1 MKKIKIL
8 HVASYTGNIGD
19 NASHIGLTNILHR
32 ILEDDFEI
40 ERLEIRRFYKSY
52 SLPDK
57 LSFDKDFVEYANKK
71 DLLIVGGGGFFDY
84 WVPNSRT
91 GTTID
96 ISEAALSKL
105 SVPSLFVSVG
115 SMPHQLVPEGNI
127 DKYHRFLQQLSNK
140 KNVRVAVRNDG
151 SKQEIHRLF
160 AGEFDGWINE
170 ILDNAFFYEP
180 DPTVSCPLSPKPYIA
195 VNTTLDQLSMHN
207 KIIGKIDYDSFKKEF
222 VSLLQRIIDQTD
234 YNIVFV
240 PHIFKDLQ
248 AFREILQGINDFY
261 IRSRVIVAPYVQGEY
276 GCNLLMSV
284 YNNASA
290 VVGMRFHAN
299 VCPVAMGKK
308 VIGLAALDRIIHMY
322 KSIERD
328 SDCVR
333 IKECF
338 SCDLFDKLN
347 GDERKGG
354 LDSLIIKKEQSL
366 SVYENYL
373 VELDILK

>member
-1 MKKIKIL
+1 MNKVKIL

-32 ILEDDFEI
+32 ILGDGFEI

-57 LSFDKDFVEYANKK
+57 LNFDKDFVEYANKK

-96 ISEAALSKL
+96 ISEEALSKL

-127 DKYHRFLQQLSNK
+127 EKYHRFLQQLSNK

-151 SKQEIHRLF
+151 SKQEINRLF
-160 AGEFDGWINE
+160 AGEFDGWLNE

-180 DPTVSCPLSPKPYIA
+180 NPTVSCLVSPKPYIA

-207 KIIGKIDYDSFKKEF
+207 KIIGKIDYESFKKEF

-248 AFREILQGINDFY
+248 AFSEILQGINDFY
-261 IRSRVIVAPYVQGEY
+261 IRSRVIVAPYVQSDY
-276 GCNLLMSV
+276 GCDLLMSV

-322 KSIERD
+322 NSIGKGD
-328 SDCVR
+328 DV
-333 IKECF
+333 ILANGTF
-338 SCDLFDKLN
+338 SNDVFEKVETPMFRTDM
-347 GDERKGG
+347 GDVN
-354 LDSLIIKKEQSL
+354 
-366 SVYENYL
+366 VYKRHTIEVYGSFF
-373 VELDILK
+373 EL

>member
-96 ISEAALSKL
+96 ISEEALSKL

-127 DKYHRFLQQLSNK
+127 DKFHRFLQQLSNK

-180 DPTVSCPLSPKPYIA
+180 NPAVSCLVSPQPYIA

-207 KIIGKIDYDSFKKEF
+207 KIIGKIDYESFKKEF
-222 VSLLQRIIDQTD
+222 AYLLQRIIDQTD

-284 YNNASA
+284 YNNAST

-322 KSIERD
+322 NSIGKGD
-328 SDCVR
+328 DV
-333 IKECF
+333 ILANGTF
-338 SCDLFDKLN
+338 SNDVFEKVETPMFRTDM
-347 GDERKGG
+347 GDVN
-354 LDSLIIKKEQSL
+354 
-366 SVYENYL
+366 VYKRHTIEVYGSFF
-373 VELDILK
+373 EL

>member
-1 MKKIKIL
+1 MNKVKIL

-32 ILEDDFEI
+32 ILGDGFEI

-71 DLLIVGGGGFFDY
+71 DFLIVGGGGFFDY

-96 ISEAALSKL
+96 ISEEALSKL

-127 DKYHRFLQQLSNK
+127 DKFHRFLQQLSNK

-151 SKQEIHRLF
+151 SKREINRLF

-180 DPTVSCPLSPKPYIA
+180 DPSVSCLVSPKPYIA

-207 KIIGKIDYDSFKKEF
+207 KIIGKIDYESFKKEF

-322 KSIERD
+322 DSIGMGD
-328 SDCVR
+328 NVV
-333 IKECF
+333 
-338 SCDLFDKLN
+338 LAN
-347 GDERKGG
+347 GDFSSAVYDRISKTLVNDNTRSVADRKEKTKEIYIGYLKG
-354 LDSLIIKKEQSL
+354 LGLI
-366 SVYENYL
+366 
-373 VELDILK
+373 

>member
-1 MKKIKIL
+1 MNKVKIL

-32 ILEDDFEI
+32 ILGDGFEI

-57 LSFDKDFVEYANKK
+57 LNFDKDFVEYANKK

-96 ISEAALSKL
+96 ISEEALSKL

-127 DKYHRFLQQLSNK
+127 EKYHRFLQQLSNK

-151 SKQEIHRLF
+151 SKQEINRLF
-160 AGEFDGWINE
+160 AGEFDGWLNE

-180 DPTVSCPLSPKPYIA
+180 NPSVSCLVSPKPYIA

-207 KIIGKIDYDSFKKEF
+207 KIIGKIDYESFKKEF

-248 AFREILQGINDFY
+248 AFSEILQGINDFY
-261 IRSRVIVAPYVQGEY
+261 IRSRVIVAPYVQSDY
-276 GCNLLMSV
+276 GCDLLMSV

-322 KSIERD
+322 NSIGKGD
-328 SDCVR
+328 DV
-333 IKECF
+333 ILANGTF
-338 SCDLFDKLN
+338 SNDVFEKVETPMFRTDM
-347 GDERKGG
+347 GDVN
-354 LDSLIIKKEQSL
+354 
-366 SVYENYL
+366 VYKRHTIEVYGSFF
-373 VELDILK
+373 EL